1 MCQGDDPITFPEEI
15 RELEYLILTLDQH
28 FERLLEPNGVQAI
41 NALKSN
47 CARAEQVQKRERKRE
62 SVEQMA
68 LTYEGM
74 KERKQVHLQS
84 LEERADM
91 HAELKVEGIAAAEH
105 KDCDVACVGDKEI
118 GNWE

>member
-1 MCQGDDPITFPEEI
+1 
-15 RELEYLILTLDQH
+15 
-28 FERLLEPNGVQAI
+28 
-41 NALKSN
+41 
-47 CARAEQVQKRERKRE
+47 
-62 SVEQMA
+62 MA